1 MGCRLWGHKE
11 LDMTEVMQQQAEGNW
26 GYSRY
31 LRVTALGDLVFLGVK
46 GLVVP
51 EADEMRAPFKLGPRF
66 FKAHGIW
73 SLSPWNLKPSG

>member
-11 LDMTEVMQQQAEGNW
+11 SDMTEVMQQQAEGNW

-66 FKAHGIW
+66 FKADGIW
-73 SLSPWNLKPSG
+73 GLSSWNLKPSG

>member
-66 FKAHGIW
+66 FKADGIW
-73 SLSPWNLKPSG
+73 GLSPWNLKPSA